1 MDMPMNTMLAVGLD
15 FAKDMAKKWWD
26 KSGKKATA
34 KFARRRAD
42 KLRRKR
48 DEKNGIDNSGNA

>member
-1 MDMPMNTMLAVGLD
+1 MNTMLAVGLD

-26 KSGKKATA
+26 KSGKKAAA

>member
-1 MDMPMNTMLAVGLD
+1 MNSVAAVALD
-15 FAKDMAKKWWD
+15 VVKGFAKRWWD

-48 DEKNGIDNSGNA
+48 DEKDGIHNSDNA

>member
-1 MDMPMNTMLAVGLD
+1 MNPIVVAGLD
-15 FAKDMAKKWWD
+15 FAKDVAKKWWD

-48 DEKNGIDNSGNA
+48 DEKSGIDNRGNA